1 MRAWRQICA
10 GIALKKFADLEYQGD
25 FDLNGDS
32 DDDDGGQPIR
42 APLARNISD
51 AVHRQSTHTVH
62 SGNRDYGGTVNFD
75 GGLTDAGL
83 QEYLR
88 ASQMWHSLCRD
99 PVATS
104 RTARTTSG
112 VGSLR
117 EKGLSK
123 HRRAPSTLETPLP
136 KRMMS
141 RQAPPRHL
149 RSWTIEQGQAVLR
162 TLYNDEDADFR
173 TSAQRDTIE
182 IILSGVGEV
191 VAILA
196 TGEGKSLAFML
207 PSRLPGA
214 GTTVVILPLVALRH
228 DMIRRCGQLGLEF
241 RIWDK
246 NQSEHEGLGCPLFFV
261 PVESAVG
268 RRFRGYL
275 GRLDSRNQVDRVVF
289 DESHLILTASKYRP
303 KLHLVKFLRQ
313 LRCQFVFLTATLP
326 PSMEARFTQAVLLF
340 QPSIIRSIT
349 IRKDIDYSVARSTTL
364 NQRAFA
370 IEQIKAL
377 LSKSWMQNEKEA
389 RVIVYTLSR
398 EEADV
403 IAGAVGGLIYYSDS
417 GTDAEK
423 TVSLNQ
429 WRAGEFLVMVATSAF
444 GMGVDYPS
452 VRAVLHVGSP
462 RDAISFAQ
470 EVGRVGRDGKGGIS
484 GVLLGR
490 EQSGTTVEHA
500 TAALLPEEEAVMLEY
515 VGEVRCRA
523 AVLSRF
529 LDGTAWH
536 CEDGEISCDRCQ
548 RLGLHGE
555 EEGEVA
561 GSTRERAAVDGG
573 EAERQRSVSNSGGEE
588 LEGGS
593 VRLRQHIRDQERGF
607 QRYMASL
614 QAVKG
619 RCVICRLVPGA
630 NLGKGE
636 HTLERCD
643 RVQKWEFI
651 NSKRAAIEA
660 GKRRGG
666 GWLAKYGACY
676 GCGNAQEIC
685 PERGQNAQGCEFR
698 DIVFPSCW
706 GAFQRAEWREGRL
719 REIEKEESRALRSEQ
734 EYMEW
739 LGEEREVFGIQASNA
754 MYVADEVIRKYLT

>member
-42 APLARNISD
+42 VPLARNISD

-62 SGNRDYGGTVNFD
+62 TGNRVYGGTVNFD

-104 RTARTTSG
+104 RTARATSG

-123 HRRAPSTLETPLP
+123 HRRAPSILETPLP

-162 TLYNDEDADFR
+162 SLYNDEDADFR
-173 TSAQRDTIE
+173 TPAQRDTIE

-191 VAILA
+191 VAVLA

-228 DMIRRCGQLGLEF
+228 DMIRRCELLGLEF

-246 NQSEHEGLGCPLFFV
+246 NQSEHEDLGCPLLFV

-303 KLHLVKFLRQ
+303 KLHLIKFLRQ

-326 PSMEARFTQAVLLF
+326 PSMETRFTQAVLLF

-349 IRKDIDYSVARSTTL
+349 IRKDIDYSVARSATL
-364 NQRAFA
+364 GQRAFA

-377 LSKSWMQNEKEA
+377 LSESWMQNEKEA

-403 IAGAVGGLIYYSDS
+403 IADAVGGLIYYSDS

-429 WRAGEFLVMVATSAF
+429 WRTGEFLTMVATSAF

-462 RDAISFAQ
+462 RDAIGFAQ

-529 LDGTAWH
+529 LDGTAWY
-536 CEDGEISCDRCQ
+536 CEDGEISCDRCR

-561 GSTRERAAVDGG
+561 DSTREEGVADGD
-573 EAERQRSVSNSGGEE
+573 ETERRRSVSNSDGEK

-607 QRYMASL
+607 QRYIANL

-619 RCVICRLVPGA
+619 RCIICRLVPGA
-630 NLGKGE
+630 NLGKDE
-636 HTLERCD
+636 HTLERCG

-660 GKRRGG
+660 GKKRGR
-666 GWLAKYGACY
+666 GWLAK
-676 GCGNAQEIC
+676 
-685 PERGQNAQGCEFR
+685 
-698 DIVFPSCW
+698 
-706 GAFQRAEWREGRL
+706 
-719 REIEKEESRALRSEQ
+719 
-734 EYMEW
+734 
-739 LGEEREVFGIQASNA
+739 
-754 MYVADEVIRKYLT
+754 

>member
-1 MRAWRQICA
+1 M
-10 GIALKKFADLEYQGD
+10 
-25 FDLNGDS
+25 
-32 DDDDGGQPIR
+32 
-42 APLARNISD
+42 
-51 AVHRQSTHTVH
+51 VHRQSAHTVRT
-62 SGNRDYGGTVNFD
+62 GNRNYGGTVNFNE
-75 GGLTDAGL
+75 GLTDAGL

-99 PVATS
+99 PVTTS
-104 RTARTTSG
+104 RTARTTNGGES
-112 VGSLR
+112 SR
-117 EKGLSK
+117 DEGLSK
-123 HRRAPSTLETPLP
+123 HRRAPSTLEVPLP
-136 KRMMS
+136 KRLMS

-149 RSWTIEQGQAVLR
+149 RSWTIEQGLAVLR
-162 TLYNDEDADFR
+162 SLYHDEGADFR

-182 IILSGVGEV
+182 IVLSGVGEV
-191 VAILA
+191 VAVLA

-214 GTTVVILPLVALRH
+214 GTTVVILPLVALRQ
-228 DMIRRCGQLGLEF
+228 DMIRRCEQLGLEF

-246 NQSEHEGLGCPLFFV
+246 NQSEHEDLGCPLLFV

-268 RRFRGYL
+268 GRFRKYL

-303 KLHLVKFLRQ
+303 KLHLLKFLRQ

-349 IRKDIDYSVARSTTL
+349 IRKDIDYSVARSPTL
-364 NQRAFA
+364 DQTAYA
-370 IEQIKAL
+370 IEQINAL
-377 LSKSWMQNEKEA
+377 LSESWIQSEKEA

-403 IAGAVGGLIYYSDS
+403 IADAVGGSVYYSDS

-423 TVSLNQ
+423 AASLDR
-429 WRAGEFLVMVATSAF
+429 WRNGESVVMVATSAF

-452 VRAVLHVGSP
+452 VRAVIHVGTP
-462 RDAISFAQ
+462 RDAIGFAQ
-470 EVGRVGRDGKGGIS
+470 EVGRVGRDGNGGAS

-490 EQSGTTVEHA
+490 GQGGTMMEHA
-500 TAALLPEEEAVMLEY
+500 TVALLPEEEAVMLEY

-529 LDGTAWH
+529 LDGTAWY
-536 CEDGEISCDRCQ
+536 CEDGEVRCDRCRQ
-548 RLGLHGE
+548 LGLHGRGDE
-555 EEGEVA
+555 RA
-561 GSTRERAAVDGG
+561 GSTG
-573 EAERQRSVSNSGGEE
+573 
-588 LEGGS
+588 EGGAIEDDS
-593 VRLRQHIRDQERGF
+593 RTEEPRSPSTSDGEGPESGFIRLRQHIRDQERGLI
-607 QRYMASL
+607 RYKTNL

-619 RCVICRLVPGA
+619 RCIVCLLVPGA
-630 NLGKGE
+630 NSSQDE
-636 HTLERCD
+636 HTLEQCR

-651 NSKRAAIEA
+651 NSKRAAIAA

-666 GWLAKYGACY
+666 WLAQYGACY

-685 PERGQNAQGCEFR
+685 PEQGQQAQRCEFR

-706 GAFQRAEWREGRL
+706 GAFQRVEWREGRL
-719 REIEKEESRALRSEQ
+719 LEIEKEEHRQLRSEQ

-739 LGEEREVFGIQASNA
+739 LGEGREVWGVQATNA
-754 MYVADEVIRKYLT
+754 MYIADEVIRQYLIE